1 MPGPPP
7 GAADW
12 VGLCGEAFFEAEADG
27 AGCAGA
33 GAAAPGAGP
42 GLVAEAALP
51 EGAPDLF
58 TPPWPLHAPRP
69 LFVDVV
75 PSLHSV
81 GPPVLVGAAELG
93 DALGAA
99 EVAALLGAGAVLVA
113 AAVAVLSMPP

>member
-12 VGLCGEAFFEAEADG
+12 AWVCGEAFFEAEADG

-33 GAAAPGAGP
+33 GAGAAAGGGL

-51 EGAPDLF
+51 EAVPDWF

-75 PSLHSV
+75 PSLHTV
-81 GPPVLVGAAELG
+81 GPPVLVGAAALG
-93 DALGAA
+93 DALGA
-99 EVAALLGAGAVLVA
+99 EVAALLGAGAVPVA